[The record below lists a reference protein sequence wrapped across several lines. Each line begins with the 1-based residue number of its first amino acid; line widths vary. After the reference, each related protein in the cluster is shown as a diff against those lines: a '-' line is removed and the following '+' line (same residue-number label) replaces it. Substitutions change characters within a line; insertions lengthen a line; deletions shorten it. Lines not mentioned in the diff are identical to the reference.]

1 MAPEDYQEY
10 AATDAEA
17 EARFQR
23 TFNSDPFPK
32 IAPSLLNSA
41 DICDY
46 VRMTGML
53 HPFRP
58 DKVKSASYE
67 AAVGGRCIW
76 WDEHGVWQEV
86 DLEKEDREF
95 TLRANSIAFVQVEPK
110 FRLPDYMALRFNLKI
125 THVHRGILLGTG
137 PLVDP
142 GFVGR
147 LLIPLHNLTT
157 NPYTLKRGD
166 GLIWIEFTKTSPLPK
181 DKEPDSDDPRRR
193 GRYVRFPEDKKNLDA
208 EVYFRK
214 ATGNQPI
221 RSSLPQIILESRDAT
236 ERAREAATNA
246 EAQVKQ
252 ITDRYR
258 RYSVFGLVGLAVALA
273 AVTISILALIHNVW
287 TSVHNTEVQLRQE
300 LEKVAEKERR
310 LNEVERGL
318 GALSRDLKAVEQ
330 RSGISRSQ
338 SGRR

>member
-1 MAPEDYQEY
+1 MSPEGYEGF
-10 AATDAEA
+10 ATTDAEA
-17 EARFQR
+17 EERFQR
-23 TFNSDPFPK
+23 TFNVDPFPK
-32 IAPSLLNSA
+32 IEPSLLSSA

-67 AAVGGRCIW
+67 AAVGGRCIR

-86 DLEKEDREF
+86 NLEKEDREF
-95 TLRANSIAFVQVEPK
+95 KLKANSIAFVQVEPK

-157 NPYTLKRGD
+157 NDYTLKRGD
-166 GLIWIEFTKTSPLPK
+166 GLIWIEFTKTSPPPGE
-181 DKEPDSDDPRRR
+181 KEPGNDDPRRR
-193 GRYVRFPEDKKNLDA
+193 GRYIRFPEDKKNLDP

-221 RSSLPQIILESRDAT
+221 RSSLPQIILESRDSAKKS
-236 ERAREAATNA
+236 AEAATNA
-246 EAQVKQ
+246 EAQVKE

-258 RYSVFGLVGLAVALA
+258 RYSFFGLVALAVALA

-300 LEKVAEKERR
+300 LEGVAEKERR
-310 LNEVERGL
+310 LNELERGL
-318 GALSRDLKAVEQ
+318 GVLSRDLKAVEQ